1 MQQAGACSLAGCYA
15 RAESERVGG
24 LDWFGHLG
32 ERLLRIIWIYSSSPA
47 CSTEPIPWRANSA
60 TFDYAGLQMHGTA
73 PIFEERRRGQLERLQ
88 VLIPARNPDLRLISL
103 VEELDSYGFHSV
115 LVVDDGS
122 GSESAGIFN
131 YLKTLPRVYLVRRA
145 MNHGK
150 GGALKAGFH
159 FILNN
164 VAQIDGV
171 ITADADGQH
180 TVHDIVAVAMSMELD
195 SNQMTL
201 GVREFG
207 RDVPLRNRF
216 GNRLTK
222 LIFRYI
228 TRMNISDTQTG
239 LRGLPRSLLPQL
251 VNLPGERYEYEM
263 SVLAYVCRHVGKPRE
278 IPVETIYLSGGPS
291 SHFHPLWDSLRIY
304 LVLMRFYLSTLG

>member
-1 MQQAGACSLAGCYA
+1 MLRTIWIIPFSLA
-15 RAESERVGG
+15 RS
-24 LDWFGHLG
+24 
-32 ERLLRIIWIYSSSPA
+32 IQ
-47 CSTEPIPWRANSA
+47 STPGRANFA
-60 TFDYAGLQMHGTA
+60 TFDYAGLQMYRTTS
-73 PIFEERRRGQLERLQ
+73 ILEERPRGQLERLQ
-88 VLIPARNPDLRLISL
+88 VLIPARDPDLRLISL
-103 VEELDSYGFHSV
+103 VEELDTYGFHSV

-122 GSESAGIFN
+122 CSDSAGIFN

-164 VAQIDGV
+164 LAQLDGV

-180 TVHDIVAVAMSMELD
+180 TAHDIVAVAMAMELD
-195 SNQMTL
+195 SNQLTL

-207 RDVPLRNRF
+207 GEVPLRNRY

-263 SVLAYVCRHVGKPRE
+263 SVLAYICRHVGKPRE
-278 IPVETIYLSGGPS
+278 IPIETIYLDGDRS
-291 SHFHPLWDSLRIY
+291 SHFNPLWDSLRIY
-304 LVLMRFYLSTLG
+304 LVLMRFYLSTLR